1 MFLEKKN
8 FLDATE
14 FQNSFGFLNGDM
26 AFPWFY
32 SKNTAY
38 GMAEDNHQLWD
49 SSFSHVVAVDGQ
61 GDSPLT
67 EKSLLLA
74 KNICRSF
81 DLGSLEVKR
90 IRIGMMT
97 KTPTNFTHNPH
108 VDFPFPHFTALFYL
122 TTCNGPTVLYDQKFP
137 NDTFLKTQQLVHSEE
152 NKVVIFDGLQ
162 YHASTTQTDK
172 KQRIVMNI
180 NFKIQ

>member
-38 GMAEDNHQLWD
+38 GMVEDNHQLWD
-49 SSFSHVVAVDGQ
+49 SSFSHVVAVDGH

-67 EKSLLLA
+67 EKSMLLA
-74 KNICRSF
+74 ENICRSF

-90 IRIGMMT
+90 IRLGMMT

-108 VDFPFPHFTALFYL
+108 VDFAFPHLTALFYL

-180 NFKIQ
+180 NFKVT